1 MMVGLPSL
9 LTSAR
14 LLPATSPLTFA
25 NFFACSRQTLA
36 GAASNPDGPG
46 VSRSFLRKLRDS
58 AEIMLCG
65 FQVGPPGV
73 GEWRAARF
81 TMYSNRN
88 KKHGRSIPSFLRIV
102 YGRERVLQPTAWS
115 STCTEPE
122 RYETTFYSAARIVLR
137 YAPARLAGSGAG
149 CVDFRANH
157 RRTLRSHFHTRQR
170 RAAAGWIGHDVH
182 RRRHRPS
189 GSLASEMDPR
199 RVRDFEFFARRL
211 ELCRRAGG
219 VIVEMGQAR
228 CRYLARA
235 AARRR

>member
-88 KKHGRSIPSFLRIV
+88 KKHGRSIPSFF
-102 YGRERVLQPTAWS
+102 AH
-115 STCTEPE
+115 
-122 RYETTFYSAARIVLR
+122 
-137 YAPARLAGSGAG
+137 
-149 CVDFRANH
+149 CVRS
-157 RRTLRSHFHTRQR
+157 RT
-170 RAAAGWIGHDVH
+170 
-182 RRRHRPS
+182 
-189 GSLASEMDPR
+189 SLATH
-199 RVRDFEFFARRL
+199 
-211 ELCRRAGG
+211 G
-219 VIVEMGQAR
+219 VVIHLYR
-228 CRYLARA
+228 T
-235 AARRR
+235 